1 MCGGEE
7 ATINTTSTPTSVT
20 TACSSTTT
28 TTTAGG
34 SSNSSSSSTGL
45 GSQLVEVMALVL
57 GNEEDEDGHL
67 VALQMVDDLL
77 GKAAPLLLE
86 HCARLGVISK
96 VASLAGPAD
105 PPIEEYTTPI
115 KSKDDQVSWMCYYDI
130 KGKSWKSLFL
140 FAI

>member
-1 MCGGEE
+1 
-7 ATINTTSTPTSVT
+7 
-20 TACSSTTT
+20 
-28 TTTAGG
+28 
-34 SSNSSSSSTGL
+34 
-45 GSQLVEVMALVL
+45 MALVL

-115 KSKDDQVSWMCYYDI
+115 KSKDDQVSWICYCDI
-130 KGKSWKSLFL
+130 KWMAMQCSFVFTVQLL
-140 FAI
+140 L